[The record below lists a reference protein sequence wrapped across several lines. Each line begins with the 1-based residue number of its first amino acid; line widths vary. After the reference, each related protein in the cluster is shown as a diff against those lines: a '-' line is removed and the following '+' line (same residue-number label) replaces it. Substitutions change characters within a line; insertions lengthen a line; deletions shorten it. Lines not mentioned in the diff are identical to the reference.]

1 MQERNTEHL
10 KVIVLAAGSGSRLR
24 PLTDNAPKCMVDIN
38 GVKII
43 DHILSTINDANIKQI
58 KIIGGYKFDVLRKYL
73 NTYNV
78 ELVENQKYATTNM
91 VASLFGAL
99 CNEDLTYDLIISYS
113 DIIYNAQVLN
123 LLVSSSYDISVV
135 IDKDWKRL
143 WKLRMNNPLDDAETL
158 KISSDNNIIEI
169 GKKAKTYDDI
179 EGQYIGL
186 IKISSKI
193 LPCVYEYYNK
203 MDKNKLY
210 DGKTFDNMFMTS
222 FLQELI
228 NAGFEIKP
236 VYINRGWLEVD
247 STEDLDKYKKDGKY
261 NLVEFKS

>member
-1 MQERNTEHL
+1 
-10 KVIVLAAGSGSRLR
+10 
-24 PLTDNAPKCMVDIN
+24 
-38 GVKII
+38 
-43 DHILSTINDANIKQI
+43 
-58 KIIGGYKFDVLRKYL
+58 
-73 NTYNV
+73 
-78 ELVENQKYATTNM
+78 
-91 VASLFGAL
+91 
-99 CNEDLTYDLIISYS
+99 
-113 DIIYNAQVLN
+113 
-123 LLVSSSYDISVV
+123 
-135 IDKDWKRL
+135 
-143 WKLRMNNPLDDAETL
+143 MNNPLDDAETL
-158 KISSDNNIIEI
+158 KISPDNNIIEI

-210 DGKTFDNMFMTS
+210 NGKTFDNMFMTS

-261 NLVEFKS
+261 NLVEFKP